1 MPQSSPLRK
10 AICPSQLRL
19 VVACFGLTAT
29 PSQAALP
36 ALGTAIGLSLAGLA
50 ALTTASALAAIY
62 FWRTAKQRQ
71 ANLSNIQ
78 RGLIQQQQLLKK
90 FDSQVIA
97 SKTDLDLNITW
108 VSEAL
113 LKISGYEAEDL
124 LGQPVS
130 KLLDPHLGYELYPE
144 ILTTIDKCG
153 SWRGTVRHVGK
164 GPKYYWVE
172 ALVEPLLDDEGERCG
187 YIQIRQDITHQ
198 KRLEEL
204 WMTDHLTGL
213 HNRQS
218 VDQLWEREILR
229 STRYG
234 DIFSVLLI
242 DIDLFKRVNDEY
254 GHLVGDEILFQFA
267 QLLKQVSRDTDHIG
281 RWGGEEFIVL
291 IPNTNLSSAVLMAEK
306 LRETIEQFKFST
318 VGSLTASIGLATY
331 RNGMSQEE
339 LFRVADRALYQAK
352 ARGRNRVEVGDIRD
366 HLDES
371 IRLDS
376 DKDSDSNREKEPESH
391 TSQTAQLSLESA
403 NAQLNQQ

>member
-71 ANLSNIQ
+71 ANLSSIQ

-376 DKDSDSNREKEPESH
+376 DKDSDREKEPESH
-391 TSQTAQLSLESA
+391 TSQTAQFTLESS